1 MIDSPIRQP
10 SRSADSTADNGQT
23 DLYKVLLRVRNL
35 LEEYAPSWYPDDLRK
50 EVEAV
55 LRLTGKQ

>member
-1 MIDSPIRQP
+1 MIDSPIRQT
-10 SRSADSTADNGQT
+10 SRPADSTGDNRQT
-23 DLYKVLLRVRNL
+23 DLCEVLLRVRNL